1 MVLYIETRTLI
12 QWLEGQKYGYFLS
25 DHKTW
30 VNYGDLND
38 PMEYN
43 EQEKQW
49 ELSRNRMIDK
59 TIAMLKREEYELYE
73 G

>member
-1 MVLYIETRTLI
+1 MELYVNTKKLIE
-12 QWLEGQKYGYFLS
+12 WLESQKYGYFLS

-43 EQEKQW
+43 EKEKQW
-49 ELSRNRMIDK
+49 ELSRNRMINK
-59 TIAMLKREEYELYE
+59 TITMLKREEYELYE

>member
-1 MVLYIETRTLI
+1 MELYVNTKKLIE
-12 QWLEGQKYGYFLS
+12 WLESQKYGYFLS

-49 ELSRNRMIDK
+49 ELSRNRMINK
-59 TIAMLKREEYELYE
+59 TITMLKRKEYELYE